1 MRPLHAFL
9 AVAVAVIWGVNFVV
23 IEIGLE
29 HFPPLLFAALR
40 FTLVAL
46 PAVFLVPRPAIPAR
60 WIVAVGLFLGAGQFG
75 LLFTAMH
82 LGLPAGLS
90 SLVLQAQVI
99 FTVCFA
105 AMALGERPGRRQ
117 LLGIAVASAGIVVIA
132 FGRGAHVPLPPL
144 LLALGAAAC
153 WGVAN
158 VCIRRAKAPAGPG
171 LLVWSSLVPP
181 LPLLA
186 LSGLIEGPDRI
197 RTAFTTF
204 HLGSLAALAYVVV
217 LSTFVGFG
225 AWNGLLRRYPTAT
238 VAPFTL
244 LVPIVGMAT
253 ARVWLGEQL
262 STGELLGGAVV
273 LAGLATL
280 AVRTRQKPADPPP
293 PLAEPRS
300 PLTGPRPAPAGPL
313 RPLTDRARP

>member
-1 MRPLHAFL
+1 MRPLHSFIAL
-9 AVAVAVIWGVNFVV
+9 AVAVIWGVNFVV
-23 IEIGLE
+23 IEIGLQ

-60 WIVAVGLFLGAGQFG
+60 WIIAVGLFLGAGQFG

-82 LGLPAGLS
+82 LGMPAGLS

-99 FTVCFA
+99 FTLGIA
-105 AMALGERPGRRQ
+105 AVALGERPGRRQ
-117 LLGIAVASAGIVVIA
+117 VLGVAVASAGILVIA
-132 FGRGAHVPLPPL
+132 MGRGSQVPLFPL
-144 LLALGAAAC
+144 LLAIGAAAS

-158 VCIRRAKAPAGPG
+158 VCIRRAQAPGGLG

-186 LSGLIEGPDRI
+186 LSAVIEGQDRI
-197 RTAFTTF
+197 ATAFTTF
-204 HLGSLAALAYVVV
+204 HPGSVAALAYVVV

-225 AWNGLLRRYPTAT
+225 AWNALMRRYPTST

-244 LVPIVGMAT
+244 LVPIVGMAA
-253 ARVWLGEQL
+253 ARVWLGEIP
-262 STGELLGGAVV
+262 SAGELLGGAIV
-273 LAGLATL
+273 LVGLATL
-280 AVRTRQKPADPPP
+280 ATRTRTRAAAAPI
-293 PLAEPRS
+293 
-300 PLTGPRPAPAGPL
+300 PAPETPHDQ
-313 RPLTDRARP
+313 PV

>member
-1 MRPLHAFL
+1 MRPLHSVIAL
-9 AVAVAVIWGVNFVV
+9 AVAVVWGVNFVV
-23 IEIGLE
+23 IDVGLQ

-46 PAVFLVPRPAIPAR
+46 PAVFLVPRPAIAAR
-60 WIVAVGLFLGAGQFG
+60 WIVAVGLFLGAAQFG

-99 FTVCFA
+99 FTLGIA
-105 AMALGERPGRRQ
+105 AVALDERPSRRQ
-117 LLGIAVASAGIVVIA
+117 LLGVAVASAGILVIA
-132 FGRGAHVPLPPL
+132 VGRGAQAPLLPL
-144 LLALGAAAC
+144 LLALGAAAS

-158 VCIRRAKAPAGPG
+158 VCVRRAEAPAGPG

-186 LSGLIEGPDRI
+186 LSMVVEGPGAI
-197 RTAFTTF
+197 TGAFATF
-204 HLGSLAALAYVVV
+204 HPDSLAALAYVVV
-217 LSTFVGFG
+217 LSTFGGFG
-225 AWNGLLRRYPTAT
+225 AWNALLRRYPTST

-244 LVPIVGMAT
+244 LVPVVGMAS
-253 ARVWLGEQL
+253 ALLWLGEVP
-262 STGELLGGAVV
+262 STAELAGGAVV

-280 AVRTRQKPADPPP
+280 ATRARD
-293 PLAEPRS
+293 R
-300 PLTGPRPAPAGPL
+300 
-313 RPLTDRARP
+313 RPLPSAQTA